1 MSEFVSFFHAAC
13 GARCSGSCAGS
24 IGLVTEGAFSHDEG
38 MKLTHLGHAC
48 FSVALPK
55 ECGGARL
62 LFDPFLTSNP
72 LAHSAGLSSGKVQA
86 DYVLISHGHFDHI
99 EDAVA
104 ILKRTGAKVVAAYEI
119 CDWLKAH
126 GVAEEQVLPM
136 NIGGTLRLDFGTVQ
150 MVAAV
155 HSSTLPDGASGGNP
169 GGFVVRTKSG
179 AFYYSGDT
187 ALTLDMQLI
196 PRKGPLRFAIL
207 CVGDTFTMG
216 PEDALEAARMVE
228 CDEVVGVHY
237 DTWPPIAIDH
247 KKAKALFKEA
257 GKTLH
262 LLKAGE
268 EMTFA

>member
-1 MSEFVSFFHAAC
+1 
-13 GARCSGSCAGS
+13 
-24 IGLVTEGAFSHDEG
+24 

-48 FSVALPK
+48 FSVVLPQK
-55 ECGGARL
+55 CGGARL

-72 LAHSAGLSSGKVQA
+72 LAQSAGFSPGKVEA

-99 EDAVA
+99 EDAAAVA
-104 ILKRTGAKVVAAYEI
+104 IRTGAKVIAVYEI
-119 CDWLKAH
+119 CDWLKAR
-126 GVAEEQVLPM
+126 GVAEGQLLPM
-136 NIGGTLRLDFGTVQ
+136 NIGGTLRLNFGSVQ

-169 GGFVVRTKSG
+169 GGFVVRTESG
-179 AFYYSGDT
+179 TFYYSGDT

-196 PRKGPLRFAIL
+196 PRKGALRFAIL
-207 CVGDTFTMG
+207 SVGDTFTMG
-216 PEDALEAARMVE
+216 PEDALEAARLVE

-237 DTWPPIAIDH
+237 DTWPPIAIDS
-247 KKAKALFKEA
+247 KQAKSLFKKS

-268 EMTFA
+268 EVTFA

>member
-1 MSEFVSFFHAAC
+1 MLVSK
-13 GARCSGSCAGS
+13 
-24 IGLVTEGAFSHDEG
+24 GAFSHHEG

-48 FSVALPK
+48 FSVALPVD
-55 ECGGARL
+55 CGGARL

-72 LAHSAGLSSGKVQA
+72 LAQAAGLSAGKIGA
-86 DYVLISHGHFDHI
+86 DYVLISHGHFDHV

-104 ILKRTGAKVVAAYEI
+104 VLKRTGAKAVAAYEI
-119 CDWLKAH
+119 CDWLKAQ
-126 GVAEEQVLPM
+126 GVAEGQLLPM

-169 GGFVVRTKSG
+169 GGFVVRTGAG

-196 PRKGPLRFAIL
+196 PRKGALRFAIL

-228 CDEVVGVHY
+228 CDEVVGVHC
-237 DTWPPIAIDH
+237 DTWPPIAIDS
-247 KKAKALFKEA
+247 KEAKGLFKKA

-262 LLKAGE
+262 LLKPGE
-268 EMTFA
+268 EIDFA